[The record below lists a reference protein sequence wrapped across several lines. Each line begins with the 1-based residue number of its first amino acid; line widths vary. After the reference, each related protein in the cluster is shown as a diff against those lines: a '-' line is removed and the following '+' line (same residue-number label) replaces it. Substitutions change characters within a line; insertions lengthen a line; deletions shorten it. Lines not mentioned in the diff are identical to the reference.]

1 MSPLQ
6 ISADRNLGGSAGFT
20 LLETLV
26 ALSILAIAFSS
37 LFGAFSGGLRA
48 VKTSD
53 DYIAALN
60 LAETLLADNAGNR
73 DFKLGTERG
82 VARQFS
88 WTIDITPAASSDG
101 SSTNNPEDWS
111 LFNISVRVAWA
122 RKRELRLATVRLG
135 KRRGRDSGRL

>member
-1 MSPLQ
+1 LAIDSNRQAP
-6 ISADRNLGGSAGFT
+6 SSAGFT

-60 LAETLLADNAGNR
+60 LAETLLADHSGNR
-73 DFKLGTERG
+73 DFRLGTERG
-82 VARQFS
+82 VDRQFS
-88 WTIDITPAASSDG
+88 WTINIAPAGNSIG
-101 SSTNNPEDWS
+101 SLGDNLEDWS
-111 LFNISVRVAWA
+111 LFNISVRVVWA

-135 KRRGRDSGRL
+135 KRRERDNDRL